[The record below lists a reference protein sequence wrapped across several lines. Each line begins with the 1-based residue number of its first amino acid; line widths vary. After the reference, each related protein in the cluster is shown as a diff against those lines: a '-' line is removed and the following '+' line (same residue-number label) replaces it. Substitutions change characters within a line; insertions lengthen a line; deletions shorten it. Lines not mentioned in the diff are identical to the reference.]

1 MRYKKSKVLILI
13 ILSASILVSCVSSRQ
28 PPVTLDEKY
37 VNQQI
42 LLRAPLYANTYMT
55 SNPIFLELKYN
66 SNKTITIPTNY
77 NVKAFEKS
85 KDGWIEINEKPVES
99 NLPDEIVLSPDIE
112 LPLIQVVSFI
122 PNLPDIY
129 RKYKLRIYVFGEMK
143 EEGEIVEVAAYTDV
157 VLHP

>member
-1 MRYKKSKVLILI
+1 M
-13 ILSASILVSCVSSRQ
+13 
-28 PPVTLDEKY
+28 DEKY

-42 LLRAPLYANTYMT
+42 LLRAAPYGNSYTI
-55 SNPIFLELKYN
+55 NDPIIFELKYN
-66 SNKTITIPTNY
+66 SNKTITFPSNY
-77 NVKAFEKS
+77 NVRAFEDS
-85 KDGWIEINEKPVES
+85 KDGWIEIDEKPVKN

-112 LPLIQVVSFI
+112 LPLVQIVAFF
-122 PNLPDIY
+122 PNLPDFY